1 MCAACTNFPRAAQ
14 MSVTEGELRTLL
26 SHIVVVLNANVSV
39 FSGCGPN
46 ASGTTTASLLTSL
59 QEQYPGDGW
68 TLEFLGDIL
77 DLGATRGVLKQF
89 PLGTWFIN
97 AFMRRV
103 NTANNVYAPLS
114 QFIVAPLPTCK
125 CGPSTVL

>member
-1 MCAACTNFPRAAQ
+1 MPQEQTVPSLK
-14 MSVTEGELRTLL
+14 MSAITEGELRTLL
-26 SHIVVVLNANVSV
+26 GHIIVVLNANVSV

-46 ASGTTTASLLTSL
+46 ASGTTTASLLASL
-59 QEQYPGDGW
+59 QEQYPADGW
-68 TLEFLGDIL
+68 TLEFLQDIL
-77 DLGATRGVLKQF
+77 DLGAMRGVVKQF

-103 NTANNVYAPLS
+103 NTANNVYASLS
-114 QFIVAPLPTCK
+114 DYIADPLPTCK